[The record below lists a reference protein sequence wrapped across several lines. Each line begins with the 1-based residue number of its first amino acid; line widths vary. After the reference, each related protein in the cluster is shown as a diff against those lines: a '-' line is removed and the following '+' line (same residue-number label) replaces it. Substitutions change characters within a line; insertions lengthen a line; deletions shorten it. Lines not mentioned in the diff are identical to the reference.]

1 MSGQI
6 GHYRLEGYV
15 GRGSMA
21 VVYLAQDERTNERV
35 ALKVVAPEL
44 AGDVPFRAR
53 FLREARIAAGIN
65 HPNILPVYEVDDASG
80 ALYVA
85 MRYVQGGD
93 ARSLLNRHGPLPVAW
108 AWSIIAQ
115 VASALDAAH
124 ANGLLHRDVKPANM
138 MLDGSGAAADGGLRR
153 PDGSDFDHVYLSDF
167 GLSRNASPGE
177 VIVAGQIEPL
187 DYAAPEQIEKHDLD
201 GRTDLYSLAC
211 AGFELLCGT
220 PPFGQD
226 QGLTL
231 MYAQLYAPPPSAMAR
246 RPDLPMAADA
256 VLATALAKNPVE
268 RYPTC
273 GQFAAALQAALG
285 LGPGQPA
292 NPALAAPAVPGPGPV
307 PAALAMQAPGPAP
320 AAQAMQAPGT
330 APAGPAVPEAPA
342 AQALGPGLVGP
353 TADASAPVYGPRGSA
368 PLANPVF
375 PGRPAEPPGLPGQAE
390 PGQAG
395 PGQADPGQVRGI
407 GDTPGPG
414 ETREIGPTWPYQ
426 TGYEYDYEPGLAAA
440 PVGPDWAQPPEE
452 TPPPDWQSPA
462 EAQSQDW
469 QPPAEGP
476 PQGWQAPPA
485 PAQDWQQQPPQDW
498 QQQPPQD
505 WQQQPPQDWQQ
516 QPPPPAPAQGW
527 QSPPAPAQDWQS
539 PGAPA
544 QDWQSPGAPAQDWQ
558 QPPQDWQQQPPPGAP
573 TQDWQQLPQDWP
585 QQPPPTAP
593 TQDWQPPPG
602 GPPPG
607 WPVPLGQPPGAPPPR
622 AGGDLM
628 SKLSGA
634 YPQLAQLPGGKKLVL
649 GAAAAAVLIVIIV
662 LALVLS
668 SGSSPSTSNA
678 SSHTPSST
686 APSAGSST
694 LASHQAASVS
704 KLLGSSGATRRTLE
718 VAVGE
723 VRNCGR
729 VPRAVNQM
737 QRVVNQR
744 SLEYRRASALSL
756 TAIANGAAVKSDLL
770 AALRNS
776 LDADRDYL
784 AWARQERGGC
794 KPASQ
799 SASYN
804 AAFSADSQAGTSKAA
819 FVQVW
824 NPVATKYGMPQESAG
839 DI

>member
-1 MSGQI
+1 MM
-6 GHYRLEGYV
+6 LE
-15 GRGSMA
+15 
-21 VVYLAQDERTNERV
+21 
-35 ALKVVAPEL
+35 
-44 AGDVPFRAR
+44 
-53 FLREARIAAGIN
+53 
-65 HPNILPVYEVDDASG
+65 ASG
-80 ALYVA
+80 
-85 MRYVQGGD
+85 
-93 ARSLLNRHGPLPVAW
+93 
-108 AWSIIAQ
+108 
-115 VASALDAAH
+115 
-124 ANGLLHRDVKPANM
+124 
-138 MLDGSGAAADGGLRR
+138 AADGGPRR

-167 GLSRNASPGE
+167 GLSRSASPGE
-177 VIVAGQIEPL
+177 VIVAGQVEPL

-285 LGPGQPA
+285 LGPGQPGSPT
-292 NPALAAPAVPGPGPV
+292 PATAAGQV
-307 PAALAMQAPGPAP
+307 PGPAP
-320 AAQAMQAPGT
+320 AAQAP
-330 APAGPAVPEAPA
+330 
-342 AQALGPGLVGP
+342 GPGLVGP
-353 TADASAPVYGPRGSA
+353 NTEASVPVYGPRGSG

-375 PGRPAEPPGLPGQAE
+375 PASPAEPGGPASQANPNQGDPSQGDPGQGGPSQAE
-390 PGQAG
+390 FGPGGLAQAG
-395 PGQADPGQVRGI
+395 PGQVRGI
-407 GDTPGPG
+407 GDAQSPG
-414 ETREIGPTWPYQ
+414 ETREIGPNWPYQ
-426 TGYEYDYEPGLAAA
+426 TDYEYDYEPGLAAA
-440 PVGPDWAQPPEE
+440 PVLSGPDWAQPPEE

-462 EAQSQDW
+462 EAQPQDW

-476 PQGWQAPPA
+476 PQGWQSPA
-485 PAQDWQQQPPQDW
+485 P
-498 QQQPPQD
+498 
-505 WQQQPPQDWQQ
+505 
-516 QPPPPAPAQGW
+516 
-527 QSPPAPAQDWQS
+527 PAQDWQS
-539 PGAPA
+539 PGAPT
-544 QDWQSPGAPAQDWQ
+544 QGWQ

-573 TQDWQQLPQDWP
+573 TQG
-585 QQPPPTAP
+585 
-593 TQDWQPPPG
+593 WQPPPG

-607 WPVPLGQPPGAPPPR
+607 WPVPPGQPPGAPPARP
-622 AGGDLM
+622 GGDLM

-634 YPQLAQLPGGKKLVL
+634 YPQLARLPGGKKLVL

-668 SGSSPSTSNA
+668 SGSSPGTSNA

-686 APSAGSST
+686 APSASSSA
-694 LASHQAASVS
+694 LASHQAAAVS
-704 KLLGSSGATRRTLE
+704 NLLGSSGATRRTLE
-718 VAVGE
+718 VAVSE

-770 AALRNS
+770 AALRHS

-784 AWARQERGGC
+784 AWARQERAGPC

-799 SASYN
+799 SAAYN
-804 AAFSADSQAGTSKAA
+804 AAFSADSQAGTSKQA
-819 FVQVW
+819 FVQAW

>member
-21 VVYLAQDERTNERV
+21 VVYLALDERTNERV

-85 MRYVQGGD
+85 MRYVPGGD

-108 AWSIIAQ
+108 AWNIIAQ

-124 ANGLLHRDVKPANM
+124 ANGLLHRDVRPANM
-138 MLDGSGAAADGGLRR
+138 MLDASGAAADGGLRQA
-153 PDGSDFDHVYLSDF
+153 DGSDVDHVYLSDF

-285 LGPGQPA
+285 LVPGQPA
-292 NPALAAPAVPGPGPV
+292 DPSPAAPPAP
-307 PAALAMQAPGPAP
+307 PAATAPAMQMPGPAP
-320 AAQAMQAPGT
+320 AAQ
-330 APAGPAVPEAPA
+330 VP
-342 AQALGPGLVGP
+342 GPGLVGP
-353 TADASAPVYGPRGSA
+353 GTEASVPVYGPRSSA
-368 PLANPVF
+368 TLANPVL
-375 PGRPAEPPGLPGQAE
+375 PAGPAEQAGPVGQTRSGPANPGQAE
-390 PGQAG
+390 F
-395 PGQADPGQVRGI
+395 GQADPGQVRGI
-407 GDTPGPG
+407 GDTQGPG

-426 TGYEYDYEPGLAAA
+426 SDYEYEYEPGMAAA
-440 PVGPDWAQPPEE
+440 PVLSGPDWAQPSGQ

-462 EAQSQDW
+462 EAQPQDW

-476 PQGWQAPPA
+476 PQGWQAP
-485 PAQDWQQQPPQDW
+485 
-498 QQQPPQD
+498 
-505 WQQQPPQDWQQ
+505 
-516 QPPPPAPAQGW
+516 
-527 QSPPAPAQDWQS
+527 
-539 PGAPA
+539 GAPA
-544 QDWQSPGAPAQDWQ
+544 QQGWQAAAAPTQGWQ
-558 QPPQDWQQQPPPGAP
+558 QPPQDWQQQPSGAP
-573 TQDWQQLPQDWP
+573 AQDWQQ
-585 QQPPPTAP
+585 QPSGAP
-593 TQDWQPPPG
+593 AQGWQPPPG

-607 WPVPLGQPPGAPPPR
+607 WPVPPGQPPGALPPGRP
-622 AGGDLM
+622 GGDLM

-634 YPQLAQLPGGKKLVL
+634 YPQLARLPGGKKLVF
-649 GAAAAAVLIVIIV
+649 GAAAAAVLIVVIV

-678 SSHTPSST
+678 SSHTPSSV
-686 APSAGSST
+686 PSASSST
-694 LASHQAASVS
+694 LASHQAAAVS

-718 VAVGE
+718 IAVSE

-756 TAIANGAAVKSDLL
+756 TAIGHGAAVKSDLL

-799 SASYN
+799 SAAYN
-804 AAFSADSQAGTSKAA
+804 AAFSADSQAGTSKQA